1 MEYLKRRYTV
11 AHSKKTK
18 RPPDIRRR
26 LLHANTPRG
35 SSDDTHC
42 ADPTFRNP
50 HLYVNRTFYILISG
64 TNIARHS
71 INVTRT
77 SFYPSL
83 KKLSPSFL
91 LMKLLANLIPS
102 IG

>member
-50 HLYVNRTFYILISG
+50 HLYVNRIFYILISG

-71 INVTRT
+71 VNVTRSRERVFT
-77 SFYPSL
+77 LLLL
-83 KKLSPSFL
+83 KNLSPTIL
-91 LMKLLANLIPS
+91 LMKLLGI
-102 IG
+102 